1 MGGYGGLGRAQ
12 GLKEHCDAIQGL
24 SSLSFELLLRDGLER
39 EASERPSAT
48 HLTDWDEM
56 RP

>member
-1 MGGYGGLGRAQ
+1 MGSYRGLGRAH
-12 GLKEHCDAIQGL
+12 GLKGHCDAIKGL
-24 SSLSFELLLRDGLER
+24 SSLSSELLLRDGLER

-48 HLTDWDEM
+48 HLTDWAEM